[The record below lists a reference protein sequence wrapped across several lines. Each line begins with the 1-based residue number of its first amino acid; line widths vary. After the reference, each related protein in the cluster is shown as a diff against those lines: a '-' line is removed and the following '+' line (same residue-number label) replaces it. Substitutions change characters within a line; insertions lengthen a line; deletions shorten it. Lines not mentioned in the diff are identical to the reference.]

1 MHITE
6 LILDGF
12 KSYPVRTTITGF
24 DTSFNAVTGLNGSGK
39 SNILDAICFVLG
51 ITNLSAVRANNL
63 QDLIYKRGQ
72 AGVTKASVTVV
83 FDNRDKTKAP
93 LGFEQYAEVTVTR
106 QILMGGATKYLINGH
121 RSTQN
126 SVQNLFQSVQ
136 LNINNPNFLIMQG
149 KITKVLNMKP
159 QEILGMI
166 EEAAGTSMFE
176 ERKEKAVKTMAKKD
190 KKMEEIQDLL
200 REEIEPKLNRL
211 REEKRTY
218 LAYQQNEAQ
227 LEILTRLCVAWDHFQ
242 ATRKL
247 QDIEAQIKAK
257 DDEIFQVEE
266 NRDRLNKEIN
276 TIDEET
282 VRINRK
288 MEQESKKG
296 GKVEKLENNLKALST
311 DVARLKTQVELGQKT
326 CTEEKSKVKELIK
339 AEKELS
345 AVLEEKKVQATKLKA
360 QFVQLKSDFDTST
373 LELKKAEELL
383 QTLVTGLTTDDSE
396 GANAGGYMGQ
406 LANAKQKVA
415 DLVSEAEQA
424 RVKIDHLTKELKEKE
439 PKAKKLEKDGGG
451 AALELQKAKA
461 EMKQLEQALEKID
474 WNENAEQDLKQR
486 RDAEAEMVSKLQA
499 DVNQIKS
506 RLSQLDFTY
515 SDPVKN
521 FDRSKV
527 KGLVAQLIMV
537 DPSNSNQVTALE
549 VCAGGRLYNVVVED
563 NVTASQLLDNGR
575 LTRKVTMIPLNQIRA
590 FVASASQL
598 TSASK
603 ISNNSAKLALQLI
616 GYDADVSKAM
626 EFVFGNTLICPDA
639 QTAKQ
644 VTFDQN
650 VRMKSVTLD
659 GDIYDPAGTLSG
671 GSKPSTSG
679 ILIKVQELKKVESL
693 LKEHQCNF
701 ENIQKEW
708 QTAKSMI
715 TKFNQTKKDLD
726 LKSHEVVLLEERVK
740 ESNAT
745 RIISEVAT
753 IKNSLAELNALVSES
768 KHKKKAAEAECK
780 RLQKEMD
787 DFKNNRDS
795 KLKEIKGDISQKKSN
810 LSKTTS
816 TVNAMQREVQ
826 GVEMEIEQL
835 ASDVSSAKKEV
846 EDATHAV
853 EVAKSECEEL
863 KGKLNQ
869 VQEAHAQ
876 AEAEYKQETKRLDTF
891 RRELAD
897 MEKAKQAK
905 LEAVGQ
911 VDSTISTLRHKI
923 DSFTRERKGA
933 QDAIDRIETTYEW
946 VVGVTKLFGQ
956 SGGEFDF
963 GVHRMKDKKTELER
977 LEIEQHKMRKKVNP
991 KVLHMIDSVE
1001 KREKELRTKH
1011 STVIKDKGK
1020 IEETIARLDEYK
1032 LEALTKA
1039 WTTVNGEFGH
1049 IFDTLLPGNWCELQ
1063 PAEGMTLSQG
1073 LEVRVRLGSTW
1084 KSSLTELSGG
1094 QRSLIALSL
1103 IMSLLKTHPSPIYI
1117 LDEVDAAL
1125 DLQHTQNLG
1134 LLFKHRFK
1142 GSQFIVVSLKEGLF
1156 TNANVLFRTRF
1167 RDGTSVVERT
1177 VSRSTSSLYVE
1188 DRANSSN
1195 PSNHHPNRSI
1205 NNTSRTAPL
1214 PG

>member
-1 MHITE
+1 MHIVE

-12 KSYPVRTTITGF
+12 KSYPVRTTISGF
-24 DTSFNAVTGLNGSGK
+24 DPSFNAVTGLNGSGK

-83 FDNRDKTKAP
+83 FDNRDKTKSP

-176 ERKEKAVKTMAKKD
+176 ERKERAVKTMAKKD
-190 KKMEEIQDLL
+190 KKMEEIQELL

-227 LEILTRLCVAWDHFQ
+227 LEILARLCLAWDHFQ
-242 ATRKL
+242 ANRKL
-247 QDIEAQIKAK
+247 QDILAQIESKNQ
-257 DDEIFQVEE
+257 EIHQVEADQ
-266 NRDRLNKEIN
+266 DRLNKEIR
-276 TIDEET
+276 TIDEES

-296 GKVEKLENNLKALST
+296 GKVEKLEKTLTGLST
-311 DVARLKTQVELGQKT
+311 DVARLNTQVELSQKT
-326 CTEEKSKVKELIK
+326 WAEEQTKVKELAK
-339 AEKELS
+339 AEKELT
-345 AVLEEKKVQATKLKA
+345 AVLEAKKAQATDLNSQYAQLKA
-360 QFVQLKSDFDTST
+360 EFDNST

-383 QTLVTGLTTDDSE
+383 QTLVTGLTNDDSE

-406 LANAKQKVA
+406 LAHAKQQVA
-415 DLVSEAEQA
+415 DLASEAEQA
-424 RVKIDHLTKELKEKE
+424 RVKMGHLNKELKEKE
-439 PKAKKLEKDGGG
+439 PKAKKLEKEGGG
-451 AALELQKAKA
+451 AAFELQKAQA
-461 EMKQLEQALEKID
+461 EKKQLEQTLEKID
-474 WNENAEQDLKQR
+474 WDENAEVTLRQR
-486 RDAEAEMVSKLQA
+486 RDAESDTVSKLLA
-499 DVNQIKS
+499 DVNHIKS

-515 SDPVKN
+515 ADPVRN
-521 FDRSKV
+521 FDHTKV
-527 KGLVAQLIMV
+527 KGLVAQLITV
-537 DPSNSNQVTALE
+537 DPSSLNQVTALE

-590 FVASASQL
+590 FVASAGQL
-598 TSASK
+598 SSASK
-603 ISNNSAKLALQLI
+603 ISNNSAKLALELI

-639 QTAKQ
+639 QTAKH
-644 VTFDQN
+644 VTFDPN
-650 VRMKSVTLD
+650 VRMKSVTFD
-659 GDIYDPAGTLSG
+659 GDIYDPSGTLSG

-679 ILIKVQELKKVESL
+679 ILIKVQELKKVEKL
-693 LKEHQCNF
+693 LRQHQSNLQQI
-701 ENIQKEW
+701 EEEW
-708 QTAKSMI
+708 QASKSMI
-715 TKFNQTKKDLD
+715 AKFNQTKKDLD
-726 LKSHEVVLLEERVK
+726 LKSHEVTLLEERVK
-740 ESNAT
+740 ESNTT

-753 IKNSLAELNALVSES
+753 IRNTLEELNALIANS
-768 KHKKKAAEAECK
+768 KQKQNAAEAECK

-787 DFKNNRDS
+787 DFKNNKDS
-795 KLKEIKGDISQKKSN
+795 KLKQIKADISQKKAN
-810 LSKTTS
+810 MSKTSS
-816 TVNAMQREVQ
+816 TVKAMQREVQ

-835 ASDVSSAKKEV
+835 ASDVSTAKKEV
-846 EDATHAV
+846 EEATEAV
-853 EVAKSECEEL
+853 EAAKLEHEAL
-863 KGKLNQ
+863 KAKLKE
-869 VQEAHAQ
+869 VKEAHAQ
-876 AEAEYKQETKRLDTF
+876 ADVEYKQETKRLDVF

-905 LEAVGQ
+905 LEVIGQ

-923 DSFTRERKGA
+923 DSFARERKSA
-933 QDAIDRIETTYEW
+933 HDAIERIENTYEW
-946 VVGVTKLFGQ
+946 VAGAKKLFGQ
-956 SGGEFDF
+956 PGGEFDF
-963 GVHRMKDKKTELER
+963 SAHRMKDKKSQLER
-977 LEIEQHKMRKKVNP
+977 LEADQHKMRKKVNP

-1001 KREKELRTKH
+1001 KREKELTAKH
-1011 STVIKDKGK
+1011 TTVIKDKGK
-1020 IEETIARLDEYK
+1020 IEETIARLYEYK

-1039 WTTVNGEFGH
+1039 WTTVNGEFGQ

-1063 PAEGMTLSQG
+1063 PAEGKTLSQG

-1177 VSRSTSSLYVE
+1177 VSRSTSGLYNNE
-1188 DRANSSN
+1188 DRGSSSN
-1195 PSNHHPNRSI
+1195 RTTTNR
-1205 NNTSRTAPL
+1205 
-1214 PG
+1214 